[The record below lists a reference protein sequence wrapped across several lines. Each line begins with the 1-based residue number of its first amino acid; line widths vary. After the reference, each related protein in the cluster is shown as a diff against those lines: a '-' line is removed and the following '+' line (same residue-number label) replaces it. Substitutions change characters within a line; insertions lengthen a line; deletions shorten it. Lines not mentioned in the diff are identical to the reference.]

1 MYNSSKIVKL
11 SGKNLNKIYG
21 NKSVE
26 ASKRIAKAVNE
37 FLSLYGEGEFSV
49 FSVSG
54 RSEICG
60 NHTDHNLGEV
70 AAASVDLDIIAV
82 ARAVKGSV
90 IRVKSEGFDEDVVD
104 TKNLKPVP
112 EESGT
117 SASLIRGVIDGLK
130 KNKRKT
136 GSFVAY
142 TTNQIKKGSGLS
154 SSAAFEDMIG
164 TIENYIYNE
173 GKIGFTEI
181 AQLGQYAENKFFGK
195 PCGLMDQ
202 IACAAGGF
210 VHIDFKDPSNPKTEK
225 VKFDPEQHGYALYIV
240 DTGGS
245 HVNLT
250 PDYASVP
257 SEMKAVAGLFGQ
269 KTLRGITEKM
279 LVSKTNEIRSKLGDR
294 AMLRAIHFVRENER
308 VRDLFKALRKDD
320 IEGFLSVVRES
331 GNSSATLLQNCYS
344 VTDVKEQGIPLAC
357 AVAESVV
364 GEKGAFRV
372 HGGGFAGTIQAY
384 VPLEKEKLFV
394 KKISESFGKEA
405 VTILRIRPYGAVKVF

>member
-308 VRDLFKALRKDD
+308 VRELFKALRKDD

-394 KKISESFGKEA
+394 KKMSESFGKES
-405 VTILRIRPYGAVKVF
+405 VTKLRIRPYGAVKVF

>member
-104 TKNLKPVP
+104 TKNLKPVL

-364 GEKGAFRV
+364 GEKGVFRV

-394 KKISESFGKEA
+394 KKMSESFGKES
-405 VTILRIRPYGAVKVF
+405 VTKLRIRPYGAVKVF

>member
-1 MYNSSKIVKL
+1 MYSANTIVRLAK
-11 SGKNLNKIYG
+11 KNLDKIYG
-21 NKSVE
+21 EKSAE

-37 FLSLYGEGEFSV
+37 FIKLYGEGDFSV

-70 AAASVDLDIIAV
+70 AAASIDVDIIAV
-82 ARAVKGSV
+82 AREVKGSI

-104 TKNLKPVP
+104 IKLLKPQS
-112 EESGT
+112 EEAGK
-117 SASLIRGVIDGLK
+117 SAALIRGVVDGLK
-130 KNKRKT
+130 KNGRKY
-136 GSFVAY
+136 GAFVAY

-181 AQLGQYAENKFFGK
+181 AQLGQYSENKFFGK

-210 VHIDFKDPSNPKTEK
+210 VHIDFKDPANPKTEK
-225 VKFDPEQHGYALYIV
+225 VKFDPEKHGYALYIV

-257 SEMKAVAGLFGQ
+257 AEMKSVAELFGQ
-269 KTLRGITEKM
+269 KTLRGITEKK
-279 LVSKTNEIRSKLGDR
+279 LISKTNEIREKLGDR
-294 AMLRAIHFVRENER
+294 AMLRAIHFVRENDR
-308 VRDLFKALRKDD
+308 VRDLFKALRNDD
-320 IEGFLSVVRES
+320 IEEFLNVVRLS

-344 VTDVKEQGIPLAC
+344 VTDVKEQGILLAC
-357 AVAESVV
+357 AIAESVV

-384 VPLEKEKLFV
+384 VPLDKENLFV
-394 KKISESFGKEA
+394 RKMSESFGKDS
-405 VTILRIRPYGAVKVF
+405 VTKLRIRPYGAVKVL

>member
-1 MYNSSKIVKL
+1 MYNAGVIEKMAK
-11 SGKNLNKIYG
+11 KNLDKIYG
-21 NKSVE
+21 EKSKE

-37 FLSLYGEGEFSV
+37 FMSIYGEGDFSV

-82 ARAVKGSV
+82 ARVVSGKV
-90 IRVKSEGFDEDVVD
+90 IKVKSEGFDEDVVD
-104 TKNLKPVP
+104 TKSLKPDP
-112 EESGT
+112 SENGT

-130 KNKRKT
+130 KNGRNT

-164 TIENYIYNE
+164 TIENHFFNE

-181 AQLGQYAENKFFGK
+181 AQIGQYAENKFFGK

-210 VHIDFKDPSNPKTEK
+210 VHIDFKDPKNPKTEK
-225 VKFDPEQHGYALYIV
+225 VKFDPEKHGYALYIV

-257 SEMKAVAGLFGQ
+257 AEMKAVAELFGQ
-269 KTLRGITEKM
+269 KTLRGISEKT
-279 LVSKTNEIRSKLGDR
+279 LISKTDEIRKKLGDR
-294 AMLRAIHFVRENER
+294 AMLRAIHFVRENDR
-308 VRDLFKALRKDD
+308 VRELFKALKNDD
-320 IEGFLSVVRES
+320 IEAFLDVVRAS
-331 GNSSATLLQNCYS
+331 GKSSATLLQNCYS

-364 GEKGAFRV
+364 GPSGAFRV

-384 VPLEKEKLFV
+384 VPLDKEKVFV
-394 KKISESFGKEA
+394 KKMSESFGKDA
-405 VTILRIRPYGAVKVF
+405 VTKLRIRPYGAVKVL